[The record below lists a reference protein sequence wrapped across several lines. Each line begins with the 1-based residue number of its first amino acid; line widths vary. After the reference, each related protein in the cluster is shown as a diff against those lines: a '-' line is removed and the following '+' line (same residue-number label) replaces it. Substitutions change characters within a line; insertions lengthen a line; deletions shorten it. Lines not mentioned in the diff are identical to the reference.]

1 MEQLICIRDNNRGER
16 VVSARELH
24 TFLEVGKDF
33 STWIKQRI
41 ERYEFIEN
49 QDFEVFTQMGE
60 NPNGGRNRIEY
71 ALNINMAKELAML
84 EGNEK
89 GKAARRYFISCE
101 RIAKNRF
108 NMPSPKELAMMV
120 LKAEEEKEALEAQNK
135 ALSKRANYTE
145 KVLASTSTHTITT
158 IANELGLT
166 ATKLNKLLC
175 ERGVQ
180 YKHRDYFVLTAKYL
194 NRGYTS
200 TRTFHYSLRDGT
212 QKTKIQTEWTE
223 TGRAFIHSL
232 LNESLSSISV
242 VQK

>member
-1 MEQLICIRDNNRGER
+1 MEELICIRNNDRGER

-33 STWIKQRI
+33 SNWIKQRI
-41 ERYEFIEN
+41 ERYDFIEN
-49 QDFEVFTQMGE
+49 QDYEVFAQMGE

-71 ALNINMAKELAML
+71 ALKVDMAKELAML

-89 GKAARRYFISCE
+89 GKAARRYFIACE
-101 RIAKNRF
+101 RIVKNKF
-108 NMPSPKELAMMV
+108 IMPTPKELALMV
-120 LKAEEEKEALEAQNK
+120 LKAEEEKEELEAMNRS
-135 ALSKRANYTE
+135 LSQRAAYTE
-145 KVLASTSTHTITT
+145 KVLNSTSTHTITS

-166 ATKLNKLLC
+166 AVKLNKLLC

-194 NRGYTS
+194 NKGYTS
-200 TRTFHYSLRDGT
+200 SRTFHYSLRDGT

-223 TGRAFIHSL
+223 AGRAFIHSL
-232 LNESLSSISV
+232 INEKMNSISMT
-242 VQK
+242 QK